1 MDLDREISQIHGV
14 EIALDLKAIL
24 GYGDWTVSVRVKEI
38 FFRMFLFDLNRK
50 EALQC
55 SALSQSENF

>member
-38 FFRMFLFDLNRK
+38 FFRMFLFDLNGK

-55 SALSQSENF
+55 IVAK